1 MYRYLVIAL
10 LVATTLQAA
19 EKLEPADIKFAL
31 YSSGWGENTD
41 DGLRL
46 VVNNRTEKSVRLNAI
61 EFLSSSEDY
70 DPVRITFDLNVPA
83 SAYAETEIDYVD
95 LLGGD
100 ECIERTIAENW
111 KLVEISNYTLNPSV
125 RNLIIEDTASFRI
138 YQCVKSVRIQWTD
151 LASNQETLIEEWVL
165 FHFETRRDF

>member
-83 SAYAETEIDYVD
+83 SAYAETEIDYID

>member
-1 MYRYLVIAL
+1 M
-10 LVATTLQAA
+10 
-19 EKLEPADIKFAL
+19 
-31 YSSGWGENTD
+31 
-41 DGLRL
+41 
-46 VVNNRTEKSVRLNAI
+46 VNNRTEKSVRLNAI

-83 SAYAETEIDYVD
+83 SAYAETEIDYID

>member
-10 LVATTLQAA
+10 SVATTLQAA

-83 SAYAETEIDYVD
+83 SAYAETEIDYID